1 MPMPGAIQ
9 RWRKK
14 CKKQRKETTTGEKR
28 RMPEMIPRKKTMIST
43 KGDRN
48 YCRCDTRAIQKG
60 RKWKVKQRREA
71 TIAEEDNMIAMKPR
85 EKTRNMAVVQSCC
98 RWGVRQGSRRVVAWM
113 HVQSLVVFLFLPDG
127 GSFPG
132 SEVPFPWSCSMQ
144 RRMEK
149 RERKW
154 KNKAATKIGYIARLL
169 PSKTNSRWWQGLYVV
184 PAQTS
189 TESTVRGLAP
199 PQTAIVGKAGL
210 RSPEELNNNA

>member
-1 MPMPGAIQ
+1 MPMRG
-9 RWRKK
+9 RSEMRKK

-60 RKWKVKQRREA
+60 RKWKR
-71 TIAEEDNMIAMKPR
+71 
-85 EKTRNMAVVQSCC
+85 
-98 RWGVRQGSRRVVAWM
+98 RQGIWQWSKVVVGGVFARDLDAVAWM

-132 SEVPFPWSCSMQ
+132 SEVPFPWPCSMQ

-199 PQTAIVGKAGL
+199 RQTAIVAGL